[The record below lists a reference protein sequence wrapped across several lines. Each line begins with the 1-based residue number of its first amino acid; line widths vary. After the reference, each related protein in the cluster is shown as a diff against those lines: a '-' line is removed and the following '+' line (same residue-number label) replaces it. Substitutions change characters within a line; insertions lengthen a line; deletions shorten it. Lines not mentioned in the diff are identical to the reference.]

1 LVGRPALDTGTMLG
15 EVNLGKH
22 EEWFRFF
29 TFRFPVTLVVAAIL
43 ASATLAFADDP
54 QVGTYTGIV
63 TCSFCGARHVKH
75 PEMNSTNCTRECV
88 RTGAKYTLIDG
99 EKSYTLQGRFADLT
113 QFAGQ
118 RAKVSGSRQGD
129 TIRVT
134 SISEP

>member
-1 LVGRPALDTGTMLG
+1 MLG
-15 EVNLGKH
+15 EVDLGKH
-22 EEWFRFF
+22 EEWLQFF

-43 ASATLAFADDP
+43 ASATLAFAGSGQAADDP

-75 PEMNSTNCTRECV
+75 PDMNSTNCTRECV

-99 EKSYTLQGRFADLT
+99 EKSYTLQGRFADLV

-129 TIRVT
+129 TIRVS